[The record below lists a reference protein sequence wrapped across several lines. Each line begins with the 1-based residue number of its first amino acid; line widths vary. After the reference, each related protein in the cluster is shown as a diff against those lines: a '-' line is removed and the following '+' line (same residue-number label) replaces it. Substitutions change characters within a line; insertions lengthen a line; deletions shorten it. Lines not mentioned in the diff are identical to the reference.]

1 MGLKIIYGRAG
12 TGKSTFCINQI
23 KKKINNSPTNKLI
36 LLVPE
41 QFTFQTENKVL
52 SAIGERYVLNAEVLS
67 FKRLAHNVFNECGG
81 ATRTIMGD
89 AGKSM
94 LIFKVLE
101 DLGDNMTVFKNAS
114 RQKGFIDIAS
124 KTITEFKK
132 YNVNNEVL
140 DLTINEIEDENLKM
154 KMEEL
159 KDVFNEFNS
168 RLHEGYVDEED
179 QLLLLNEKLDGCSLY
194 DGAEIWIDEF
204 SSFTPNQL
212 SVIGK
217 LLKRAKSVNITLS
230 IDEINSPK
238 GESDLFVATKNTE
251 KRLMNL
257 IQEEGIAFNGYID
270 LNEDIPYRFK
280 ENKEL
285 AHIERQLYAYPFK
298 QYRGKNNSLRLY
310 RANNNYDE
318 IEFVAK
324 DILRL
329 VREKQYR
336 FKDISVICRD
346 VDNYEKVVSA
356 IFSEY
361 EIPYYIDKKIDIA
374 SNPLI
379 VFINSAVDI
388 ISKNWTYESMFKY
401 LKTGLIKEFRGI
413 EGAELIDE
421 LENYVLAYGIKGK
434 KWMEEWVNY
443 SSSILKEE
451 EISEENKQRLER
463 LNDIRETIVTP
474 LDDFNK
480 QCKGKKTLKEFAT
493 ILYEFLDSKLDV
505 MDTIDKYVEYFKEN
519 DMAIEAKEYS
529 EVKDIFI
536 DVLEQAVDVLGN
548 EVMDL
553 NEFMKVLNIGLSQ
566 YEMGLI
572 PVALDQVNIGD
583 ITRIKSRGTKAL
595 YIIGVNDGVLP
606 SASKEEGILSDND
619 REILLEKGISLA
631 SDTRTKIFEEQ
642 FLVYTAFTIAE
653 EYLVVT
659 YPLADFE
666 GKSQRPSIIVHRLKK
681 ILPNV
686 KEESEGFK
694 LVNDKY
700 EKISAKIPTLNELMI
715 AIRKNYDGAEI
726 EDYWKY
732 VYDWYLR
739 EPKWKERIEYVRK
752 GLEYTNLE
760 NNISK
765 EKAKKLYED
774 NKNKISLSVS
784 RLERYAQCPFAYY
797 IQYGLKAKDRK
808 IYEFTAPDLGSFM
821 HEILDEFTNEIKE
834 KDLKWSDL
842 SKENCRNI
850 INSLVDNQVKNNK
863 SSILNS
869 SKRYSYFTDRFKR
882 ILTKSVMVI
891 SEQMKKS
898 DFEIYKNEL
907 AFGFSKDV
915 NSIKLDLPSGES
927 FYLNGRIDR
936 VDKLNLDGETYLRII
951 DYKTGSKKFDLNKF
965 YNGLQMQ
972 LLVYLD
978 ALINNSENI
987 VENQA
992 MPGAILYFRIDDPI
1006 LKSKGDLTE
1015 EEIKSEVLKELKLEG
1030 LLLDDVKVVKAMD
1043 NTLEPGTHSL
1053 IIPAN
1058 MKKAGDLGKNKALIA
1073 MEQFELLRKYVN
1085 EKMVE
1090 ICQNMIEGKIDI
1102 EPCKE
1107 NKNIVCDYCNY
1118 SHICQ
1123 FDSSLEDNRYKV
1135 IPKKKDEDIWKSINE
1150 KVGGEVNG
1158 D

>member
-52 SAIGERYVLNAEVLS
+52 NAIGERYVLNAEVLS

-140 DLTINEIEDENLKM
+140 DLTINEIEDENLKV

-159 KDVFNEFNS
+159 KYVFNEFNS

-217 LLKRAKSVNITLS
+217 LLKKAKSVNITLS
-230 IDEINSPK
+230 IDEVNSPK
-238 GESDLFVATKNTE
+238 VESDLFVATKNTE

-257 IQEEGIAFNGYID
+257 IQEEGIAFNGYIN

-298 QYRGKNNSLRLY
+298 QYRGENNSLRLY

-356 IFSEY
+356 IFAEY

-463 LNDIRETIVTP
+463 LNDIRETIVAP
-474 LDDFNK
+474 LDEFNK

-529 EVKDIFI
+529 EVRDIFI

-694 LVNDKY
+694 LINDKY
-700 EKISAKIPTLNELMI
+700 EKISAKLPTLNELMI
-715 AIRKNYDGAEI
+715 AIRKNYDGAKI

-739 EPKWKERIEYVRK
+739 EPKWKERIEYVKK

-891 SEQMKKS
+891 SEQMKRS

-1058 MKKAGDLGKNKALIA
+1058 MKKAGDLGKNKALIT

-1135 IPKKKDEDIWKSINE
+1135 IPKKKDEEIWKSINE

>member
-52 SAIGERYVLNAEVLS
+52 NAIGERYVLNAEVLS

-114 RQKGFIDIAS
+114 RQNGFIDIAS

-230 IDEINSPK
+230 IDEVNSPK

-257 IQEEGIAFNGYID
+257 IEEEGIAFNGYVN

-298 QYRGKNNSLRLY
+298 QYGGKNNSLRLY

-356 IFSEY
+356 IFAEY

-463 LNDIRETIVTP
+463 LNDIRETIVAP
-474 LDDFNK
+474 LDELNK

-529 EVKDIFI
+529 EVRDIFI

-700 EKISAKIPTLNELMI
+700 DKISAKLPTLNELMI

-732 VYDWYLR
+732 VYDWYLK
-739 EPKWKERIEYVRK
+739 EPKWKERIEYVKK

-891 SEQMKKS
+891 SEQMKRS

-1058 MKKAGDLGKNKALIA
+1058 MKKAGDLGKNKALIT

-1135 IPKKKDEDIWKSINE
+1135 IPKKKDEEIWKSINE

>member
-52 SAIGERYVLNAEVLS
+52 NAIGERYVLNAEVLS

-230 IDEINSPK
+230 IDEVNSLK

-257 IQEEGIAFNGYID
+257 IQEEGIAFNGYIN

-298 QYRGKNNSLRLY
+298 QYRGENNSLRLY

-356 IFSEY
+356 IFAEY

-401 LKTGLIKEFRGI
+401 LKTGLIKEFRGV

-434 KWMEEWVNY
+434 KWMEEWINY

-474 LDDFNK
+474 LDEFNK
-480 QCKGKKTLKEFAT
+480 ECKGKKTLKEFAT
-493 ILYEFLDSKLDV
+493 ILYEFLDSKLDI
-505 MDTIDKYVEYFKEN
+505 MDTLDKYVEYFKEN

-529 EVKDIFI
+529 EVRDIFI

-700 EKISAKIPTLNELMI
+700 DKISAKIPTLNELMI

-891 SEQMKKS
+891 SEQMKRS

-1058 MKKAGDLGKNKALIA
+1058 MKKAGDLGKNKALIT

>member
-230 IDEINSPK
+230 IDEVNLPK

-257 IQEEGIAFNGYID
+257 IQEEGIAFNGYIN

-413 EGAELIDE
+413 EGAEFIDE

-451 EISEENKQRLER
+451 DISEENKQRLER

-474 LDDFNK
+474 LDEFNK

-493 ILYEFLDSKLDV
+493 ILYEFLDSKLDI

-529 EVKDIFI
+529 EVRDIFI

-891 SEQMKKS
+891 SEQMKRS

-936 VDKLNLDGETYLRII
+936 VDKLNLEGETYLRII

-1058 MKKAGDLGKNKALIA
+1058 MKKAGDLGKNKALIT

-1135 IPKKKDEDIWKSINE
+1135 IPKKKDEEIWKSINE

>member
-52 SAIGERYVLNAEVLS
+52 NAIGERYVLNAEVLS

-230 IDEINSPK
+230 IDEVNLPK

-257 IQEEGIAFNGYID
+257 IQEEGIAFNGYIN

-413 EGAELIDE
+413 EGAEFIDE

-451 EISEENKQRLER
+451 DISEENKQRLER

-474 LDDFNK
+474 LDEFNK

-493 ILYEFLDSKLDV
+493 ILYEFLDSKLDI

-529 EVKDIFI
+529 EVRDIFI

-784 RLERYAQCPFAYY
+784 RLERYVQCPFAYY

-891 SEQMKKS
+891 SEQMKRS

-936 VDKLNLDGETYLRII
+936 VDKLNLEGETYLRII

-1058 MKKAGDLGKNKALIA
+1058 MKKAGDLGKNKALIT

-1135 IPKKKDEDIWKSINE
+1135 IPKKKDEEIWKSINE

>member
-1 MGLKIIYGRAG
+1 M
-12 TGKSTFCINQI
+12 
-23 KKKINNSPTNKLI
+23 
-36 LLVPE
+36 
-41 QFTFQTENKVL
+41 L

-230 IDEINSPK
+230 IDEVNLPK

-257 IQEEGIAFNGYID
+257 IQEEGIAFNGYIN

-356 IFSEY
+356 IFAEY

-474 LDDFNK
+474 LDEFNK

-529 EVKDIFI
+529 EVRDIFI

-572 PVALDQVNIGD
+572 PVALDQVNLGD

-700 EKISAKIPTLNELMI
+700 DKISAKLPTLNELMI

-891 SEQMKKS
+891 SEQMKRS

-987 VENQA
+987 IENQA

-1058 MKKAGDLGKNKALIA
+1058 MKKAGDLGKNKALIT

-1135 IPKKKDEDIWKSINE
+1135 IPKKKDEEIWKSINE

>member
-52 SAIGERYVLNAEVLS
+52 NAIGERYVLNAEVLS

-217 LLKRAKSVNITLS
+217 LLKKAKSVNITLS
-230 IDEINSPK
+230 IDEVNSPK
-238 GESDLFVATKNTE
+238 VESDLFVATKNTE

-257 IQEEGIAFNGYID
+257 IQEEGIAFNGYIN

-280 ENKEL
+280 ENREL

-356 IFSEY
+356 IFAEY

-401 LKTGLIKEFRGI
+401 LKTGLIKEFRGV

-463 LNDIRETIVTP
+463 LNDIRESIVTP
-474 LDDFNK
+474 LDEFNK

-493 ILYEFLDSKLDV
+493 ILYEFLDSKLDI

-529 EVKDIFI
+529 EVRDIFI

-715 AIRKNYDGAEI
+715 AIRKNYDGADI

-739 EPKWKERIEYVRK
+739 EPKWKERIEYVKK

-891 SEQMKKS
+891 SEQMKRS

-1058 MKKAGDLGKNKALIA
+1058 MKKAGDLGKNKALIT

-1085 EKMVE
+1085 EKIVE

-1135 IPKKKDEDIWKSINE
+1135 IPKKKDEEIWKSINE

>member
-230 IDEINSPK
+230 IDEVNSLK

-257 IQEEGIAFNGYID
+257 IQEEGIAFNGYIN
-270 LNEDIPYRFK
+270 LNEGIPYRFK

-298 QYRGKNNSLRLY
+298 QYRGENNSLRLY

-356 IFSEY
+356 IFAEY

-379 VFINSAVDI
+379 VFINSAVDV

-474 LDDFNK
+474 LDEFNK

-505 MDTIDKYVEYFKEN
+505 MDTIDKYVDYFKEN

-529 EVKDIFI
+529 EVRDIFI

-631 SDTRTKIFEEQ
+631 SDTRNKIFEEQ

-732 VYDWYLR
+732 VYHWYLR

-891 SEQMKKS
+891 SEQMKRS

-1030 LLLDDVKVVKAMD
+1030 LLLDDVKVIKAMD

-1058 MKKAGDLGKNKALIA
+1058 MKKAGDLGKNKALIT

-1135 IPKKKDEDIWKSINE
+1135 IPKKKEEDIWKSINE

>member
-52 SAIGERYVLNAEVLS
+52 NAIGERYVLNAEVLS

-230 IDEINSPK
+230 IDEVNLPK

-257 IQEEGIAFNGYID
+257 IQEEGIAFNGYIN

-413 EGAELIDE
+413 EGAEFIDE

-451 EISEENKQRLER
+451 DISEENKQRLER

-474 LDDFNK
+474 LDEFNK

-493 ILYEFLDSKLDV
+493 ILYEFLDSKLDI

-529 EVKDIFI
+529 EVRDIFI

-891 SEQMKKS
+891 SEQMKRS

-936 VDKLNLDGETYLRII
+936 VDKLNLEGETYLRII
-951 DYKTGSKKFDLNKF
+951 DYKTDSKKFDLNKF

-1058 MKKAGDLGKNKALIA
+1058 MKKAGDLGKNKALIT

-1135 IPKKKDEDIWKSINE
+1135 IPKKKDEEIWKSINE

>member
-230 IDEINSPK
+230 IDEVNLPK

-257 IQEEGIAFNGYID
+257 IQEEGIAFNGYIN

-356 IFSEY
+356 IFAEY

-451 EISEENKQRLER
+451 DISEENKQRLER

-474 LDDFNK
+474 LDDLNK

-493 ILYEFLDSKLDV
+493 ILYEFLDSKLDI
-505 MDTIDKYVEYFKEN
+505 MDTLDKYVEYFKEN

-529 EVKDIFI
+529 EVRDIFI

-700 EKISAKIPTLNELMI
+700 DKISAKLPTLNELMI

-732 VYDWYLR
+732 VYHWYLR
-739 EPKWKERIEYVRK
+739 EPKWKERIEYVKK

-850 INSLVDNQVKNNK
+850 INALVDNQVKNNK

-891 SEQMKKS
+891 SEQMKRS

-1058 MKKAGDLGKNKALIA
+1058 MKKAGDLGKNKALIT

-1135 IPKKKDEDIWKSINE
+1135 IPKKKEEEIWKSINE

>member
-1 MGLKIIYGRAG
+1 
-12 TGKSTFCINQI
+12 
-23 KKKINNSPTNKLI
+23 
-36 LLVPE
+36 
-41 QFTFQTENKVL
+41 
-52 SAIGERYVLNAEVLS
+52 
-67 FKRLAHNVFNECGG
+67 
-81 ATRTIMGD
+81 
-89 AGKSM
+89 
-94 LIFKVLE
+94 
-101 DLGDNMTVFKNAS
+101 
-114 RQKGFIDIAS
+114 
-124 KTITEFKK
+124 
-132 YNVNNEVL
+132 
-140 DLTINEIEDENLKM
+140 
-154 KMEEL
+154 
-159 KDVFNEFNS
+159 
-168 RLHEGYVDEED
+168 
-179 QLLLLNEKLDGCSLY
+179 
-194 DGAEIWIDEF
+194 
-204 SSFTPNQL
+204 
-212 SVIGK
+212 
-217 LLKRAKSVNITLS
+217 
-230 IDEINSPK
+230 
-238 GESDLFVATKNTE
+238 
-251 KRLMNL
+251 
-257 IQEEGIAFNGYID
+257 
-270 LNEDIPYRFK
+270 
-280 ENKEL
+280 
-285 AHIERQLYAYPFK
+285 
-298 QYRGKNNSLRLY
+298 
-310 RANNNYDE
+310 
-318 IEFVAK
+318 
-324 DILRL
+324 
-329 VREKQYR
+329 
-336 FKDISVICRD
+336 
-346 VDNYEKVVSA
+346 
-356 IFSEY
+356 
-361 EIPYYIDKKIDIA
+361 
-374 SNPLI
+374 
-379 VFINSAVDI
+379 
-388 ISKNWTYESMFKY
+388 MFKY

-474 LDDFNK
+474 LDEFNK
-480 QCKGKKTLKEFAT
+480 ECKGKKPLKEFAI
-493 ILYEFLDSKLDV
+493 ILYEFLDSKLDI

-529 EVKDIFI
+529 EVRDIFI

-553 NEFMKVLNIGLSQ
+553 DEFMKVLNIGLSQ

-700 EKISAKIPTLNELMI
+700 DKISAKIPTLNELMI

-891 SEQMKKS
+891 SEQMKRS

-1058 MKKAGDLGKNKALIA
+1058 MKKAGDLGKNKALIT

>member
-230 IDEINSPK
+230 IDEVNSPK

-257 IQEEGIAFNGYID
+257 IQEEGVAFNGYIN

-356 IFSEY
+356 IFAEY

-434 KWMEEWVNY
+434 KWMEEWFNY

-474 LDDFNK
+474 LDEFNK
-480 QCKGKKTLKEFAT
+480 QYKGKKTLKEFAT

-529 EVKDIFI
+529 EVRDIFI

-739 EPKWKERIEYVRK
+739 EPKWKERIEYVKK

-891 SEQMKKS
+891 SEQMKRS

-1058 MKKAGDLGKNKALIA
+1058 MKKAGDLGKNKALIT

-1085 EKMVE
+1085 EKMIE

-1135 IPKKKDEDIWKSINE
+1135 IPKKKEEDIWKSINE

>member
-36 LLVPE
+36 LIVPE

-52 SAIGERYVLNAEVLS
+52 NAIGERYVLNAEVLS

-230 IDEINSPK
+230 IDEVNSLK

-257 IQEEGIAFNGYID
+257 IQEEGIAFNGYIN

-356 IFSEY
+356 IFAEY

-401 LKTGLIKEFRGI
+401 LKTGLIKEFRGV

-463 LNDIRETIVTP
+463 LNDIRETIATP
-474 LDDFNK
+474 LDEFNK

-529 EVKDIFI
+529 EVRDIFI

-631 SDTRTKIFEEQ
+631 SDTRTKSFEEQ

-700 EKISAKIPTLNELMI
+700 DKISAKIPTLNELMI

-891 SEQMKKS
+891 SEQMKRS

-1058 MKKAGDLGKNKALIA
+1058 MKKAGDLGKNKALIT

>member
-52 SAIGERYVLNAEVLS
+52 NAIGERYVLNAEVLS

-230 IDEINSPK
+230 IDEVNSLK

-257 IQEEGIAFNGYID
+257 IQEEGIAFNGYIN

-298 QYRGKNNSLRLY
+298 QYRGENNSLRLY

-356 IFSEY
+356 IFAEY

-401 LKTGLIKEFRGI
+401 LKTGLIKEFRGV
-413 EGAELIDE
+413 EEAELIDE

-434 KWMEEWVNY
+434 KWMEEWINY

-474 LDDFNK
+474 LDEFNK
-480 QCKGKKTLKEFAT
+480 ECKGKKTLKEFAT
-493 ILYEFLDSKLDV
+493 ILYEFLDSKLDI
-505 MDTIDKYVEYFKEN
+505 MDTLDKYVEYFKEN

-529 EVKDIFI
+529 EVRDIFI

-700 EKISAKIPTLNELMI
+700 DKISAKIPTLNELMI

-891 SEQMKKS
+891 SEQMKRS

-1058 MKKAGDLGKNKALIA
+1058 MKKAGDLGKNKALIT

>member
-52 SAIGERYVLNAEVLS
+52 NAIGERYVLNAEVLS

-230 IDEINSPK
+230 VDEVNSPK

-356 IFSEY
+356 IFAEY

-434 KWMEEWVNY
+434 KWMEEWFNY

-451 EISEENKQRLER
+451 DISEENKQRLER

-474 LDDFNK
+474 LDEFNK
-480 QCKGKKTLKEFAT
+480 ECKGKKTLKEFAT

-505 MDTIDKYVEYFKEN
+505 MDTIDKYVDYFKEN

-529 EVKDIFI
+529 EVRDIFI

-739 EPKWKERIEYVRK
+739 EPKWKERIEYVKK

-891 SEQMKKS
+891 SEQMKRS

-1030 LLLDDVKVVKAMD
+1030 LLLDDVKVIKAMD

-1058 MKKAGDLGKNKALIA
+1058 MKKAGDLGKNKALIT

-1135 IPKKKDEDIWKSINE
+1135 IPKKKEEDIWKSINE

>member
-52 SAIGERYVLNAEVLS
+52 NAIGERYVLNAEVLS

-217 LLKRAKSVNITLS
+217 LLKKAKSVNITLS
-230 IDEINSPK
+230 IDEVNSPK
-238 GESDLFVATKNTE
+238 VESDLFVATKNTE

-257 IQEEGIAFNGYID
+257 IQEEGIAFNGYIN

-280 ENKEL
+280 ENREL

-298 QYRGKNNSLRLY
+298 QYRGENNSLRLY

-336 FKDISVICRD
+336 FKDISVICRE
-346 VDNYEKVVSA
+346 VDNYEKVISA
-356 IFSEY
+356 IFAEY

-474 LDDFNK
+474 LDEFNK

-493 ILYEFLDSKLDV
+493 ILYEFLDSKLDI

-529 EVKDIFI
+529 EVRDIFI

-548 EVMDL
+548 EVMNLD
-553 NEFMKVLNIGLSQ
+553 EFMKVLNIGLSQ

-891 SEQMKKS
+891 SEQMKRS

-1058 MKKAGDLGKNKALIA
+1058 MKKAGDLGKNKALIT

-1085 EKMVE
+1085 EKMIE

>member
-36 LLVPE
+36 LIVPE

-52 SAIGERYVLNAEVLS
+52 NAIGERYVLNAEVLS

-230 IDEINSPK
+230 IDEVNSLK

-257 IQEEGIAFNGYID
+257 IQEEGIAFSGYIN

-401 LKTGLIKEFRGI
+401 LKTGLIKEFRGV

-451 EISEENKQRLER
+451 EVSEENKQRLER

-474 LDDFNK
+474 LDEFNK

-493 ILYEFLDSKLDV
+493 ILYEFLDSKLDI
-505 MDTIDKYVEYFKEN
+505 MDTIDKYVDYFKEN

-529 EVKDIFI
+529 EVRDIFI

-694 LVNDKY
+694 LVDDKY
-700 EKISAKIPTLNELMI
+700 EKISAKLPTLNELMI

-891 SEQMKKS
+891 SEQMKRS

-1058 MKKAGDLGKNKALIA
+1058 MKKAGDLGKNKALIT

-1135 IPKKKDEDIWKSINE
+1135 IPKKKDEEIWKSINE

>member
-23 KKKINNSPTNKLI
+23 KKKINNSPNNKLI

-132 YNVNNEVL
+132 YNVNNKVL

-230 IDEINSPK
+230 IDEVNSLK

-257 IQEEGIAFNGYID
+257 IQEEGIAFSGYIN

-474 LDDFNK
+474 LDEFNK

-493 ILYEFLDSKLDV
+493 ILYEFLDSKLDI
-505 MDTIDKYVEYFKEN
+505 MDTLDKYVDYFKEN

-529 EVKDIFI
+529 EVRDIFI
-536 DVLEQAVDVLGN
+536 DVLEQEVDVLGN

-694 LVNDKY
+694 LVDDKY

-732 VYDWYLR
+732 VYHWYLR

-891 SEQMKKS
+891 SEQMKRS

-1030 LLLDDVKVVKAMD
+1030 LLLDEVKVVKAMD

-1058 MKKAGDLGKNKALIA
+1058 MKKAGDLGKNKALIT

>member
-230 IDEINSPK
+230 IDEVNSLK

-257 IQEEGIAFNGYID
+257 IQEEGMAFNGYIN

-298 QYRGKNNSLRLY
+298 QYRGENNSLRLY

-356 IFSEY
+356 IFAEY

-434 KWMEEWVNY
+434 KWMEEWINY

-474 LDDFNK
+474 LDEFNK
-480 QCKGKKTLKEFAT
+480 ECKGKKTLKEFAT

-505 MDTIDKYVEYFKEN
+505 MDTIDKYVDYFKEN

-529 EVKDIFI
+529 EVRDIFI

-681 ILPNV
+681 ILPNA

-694 LVNDKY
+694 LVDDKY

-891 SEQMKKS
+891 SEQMKRS

-1058 MKKAGDLGKNKALIA
+1058 MKKAGDLGKNKALIT

-1135 IPKKKDEDIWKSINE
+1135 IPKKKDEEIWKSINE

>member
-52 SAIGERYVLNAEVLS
+52 NAIGERYVLNAEVLS

-230 IDEINSPK
+230 IDEVNSPK

-257 IQEEGIAFNGYID
+257 IQEEGIAFNGYIN
-270 LNEDIPYRFK
+270 LNKDIPYRFK

-298 QYRGKNNSLRLY
+298 QYGGKNNSLRLY

-356 IFSEY
+356 IFAEY

-463 LNDIRETIVTP
+463 LNDIRETIVAP
-474 LDDFNK
+474 LDEFNK

-529 EVKDIFI
+529 EVRDIFI

-694 LVNDKY
+694 LINDKY
-700 EKISAKIPTLNELMI
+700 EKISAKLPTLNELMI
-715 AIRKNYDGAEI
+715 AIRKNYDGAKI

-732 VYDWYLR
+732 VYDWYLK

-891 SEQMKKS
+891 SEQMKRS

-936 VDKLNLDGETYLRII
+936 VDKLNLEDETYLRII

-1058 MKKAGDLGKNKALIA
+1058 MKKAGDLGKNKALIT

-1135 IPKKKDEDIWKSINE
+1135 IPKKKDEEIWKSINE

>member
-52 SAIGERYVLNAEVLS
+52 NAIGERYVLNAEVLS

-230 IDEINSPK
+230 IDEVNLPK

-257 IQEEGIAFNGYID
+257 IQEEGIAFNGYIN

-413 EGAELIDE
+413 EGAEFIDE

-451 EISEENKQRLER
+451 DISEENKQRLER

-474 LDDFNK
+474 LDEFNK

-493 ILYEFLDSKLDV
+493 ILYEFLDSKLDI

-529 EVKDIFI
+529 EVRDIFI

-863 SSILNS
+863 ASILNS

-891 SEQMKKS
+891 SEQMKRS

-936 VDKLNLDGETYLRII
+936 VDKLNLEGETYLRII

-1058 MKKAGDLGKNKALIA
+1058 MKKAGDLGKNKALIT

-1135 IPKKKDEDIWKSINE
+1135 IPKKKDEEIWKSINE

>member
-23 KKKINNSPTNKLI
+23 KKKINNSPNNKLI

-52 SAIGERYVLNAEVLS
+52 NAIGERYVLNAEVLS

-230 IDEINSPK
+230 IDEVNSLK

-257 IQEEGIAFNGYID
+257 IQEEGIAFNGYIN
-270 LNEDIPYRFK
+270 LNEGIPYRFK

-298 QYRGKNNSLRLY
+298 QYRGENNSLRLY

-356 IFSEY
+356 IFAEY

-451 EISEENKQRLER
+451 YISEENKQRLER
-463 LNDIRETIVTP
+463 LNDIRETIVAP
-474 LDDFNK
+474 LDEFNK

-505 MDTIDKYVEYFKEN
+505 MDTIDKYVDYFKEN

-529 EVKDIFI
+529 EVRDIFI

-739 EPKWKERIEYVRK
+739 EPKWKERIEYVKK

-891 SEQMKKS
+891 SEQMKRS

-1058 MKKAGDLGKNKALIA
+1058 MKKAGDLGKNKALIT

-1135 IPKKKDEDIWKSINE
+1135 IPKKKDEEIWKSINE

>member
-230 IDEINSPK
+230 IDEVNLPK

-257 IQEEGIAFNGYID
+257 IQEEGIAFNGYIN
-270 LNEDIPYRFK
+270 LNEDISYRFK

-356 IFSEY
+356 IFAEY

-401 LKTGLIKEFRGI
+401 LKTGLIKEFRGV

-451 EISEENKQRLER
+451 EISEEDKQRLER
-463 LNDIRETIVTP
+463 LNDIRETIVAP
-474 LDDFNK
+474 LDEFNK

-505 MDTIDKYVEYFKEN
+505 MDTIDKYVDYFKEN

-529 EVKDIFI
+529 EVRDIFI

-694 LVNDKY
+694 LVDDKY
-700 EKISAKIPTLNELMI
+700 EKISAKLPTLNELMI

-891 SEQMKKS
+891 SEQMKRS

-1058 MKKAGDLGKNKALIA
+1058 MKKAGDLGKNKALIT

-1085 EKMVE
+1085 EKMIE

>member
-230 IDEINSPK
+230 IDEVNSPK

-257 IQEEGIAFNGYID
+257 IQEEGIAFNGYIN

-336 FKDISVICRD
+336 FKDISVICRE

-356 IFSEY
+356 IFAEY

-379 VFINSAVDI
+379 VYINSAVDI

-401 LKTGLIKEFRGI
+401 LKTGLIKEFRGV

-421 LENYVLAYGIKGK
+421 LENYILAYGIKGK

-474 LDDFNK
+474 LDEFNK

-493 ILYEFLDSKLDV
+493 ILYEFLDSKLDI

-519 DMAIEAKEYS
+519 DMTIEAKEYS
-529 EVKDIFI
+529 EVRDIFI

-694 LVNDKY
+694 LVDDKY

-715 AIRKNYDGAEI
+715 AIRKNYDGADI

-850 INSLVDNQVKNNK
+850 VNSLVDNQVKNNK

-891 SEQMKKS
+891 SEQMKRS

-1043 NTLEPGTHSL
+1043 TTLEPGTHSL

-1058 MKKAGDLGKNKALIA
+1058 MKKAGDLGKNKALIT

-1135 IPKKKDEDIWKSINE
+1135 IPKKKDEEIWKSINE